1 MTAKFRSS
9 QSLNSII
16 EFVLYLDEL
25 RDKHSGPD
33 GKWRCTVPQSPKGGW
48 VVDKGHLAKV
58 FGASSGWIGQCLKAA
73 TLIKD
78 ERVRRLH
85 PVISRAYHEVMDD
98 DEQDTEPVEQGGSMR
113 VKWGA
118 LSLMSELARVAV
130 EGGIEIAK
138 EGEDSNSSDGA
149 NA

>member
-1 MTAKFRSS
+1 MNAKYRSS

-16 EFVLYLDEL
+16 EFVIYLDEL
-25 RDKHSGPD
+25 RDKNSGPD
-33 GKWRCTVPQSPKGGW
+33 GKWRCKVPQSPKGGW

-58 FGASSGWIGQCLKAA
+58 FGASSGWIGHCLKGA
-73 TLIKD
+73 TLVKD

-98 DEQDTEPVEQGGSMR
+98 EEQDTEPVEQGAGTR
-113 VKWGA
+113 AKWGA

-130 EGGIEIAK
+130 EAGIEIAK
-138 EGEDSNSSDGA
+138 EGDGNSSDGE